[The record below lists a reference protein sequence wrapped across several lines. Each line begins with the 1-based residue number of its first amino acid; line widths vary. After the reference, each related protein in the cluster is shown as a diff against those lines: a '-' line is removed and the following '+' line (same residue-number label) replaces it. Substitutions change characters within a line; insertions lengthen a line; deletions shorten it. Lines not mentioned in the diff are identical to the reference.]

1 MAKVNVNPCDVR
13 LNVGAGVGVC
23 VCAGV
28 REVCVCMYVLNKRG
42 GRMDEKQI
50 QASIEKKVAEIKA
63 HMPNTYASIKER
75 AAKVEGTFA
84 LVRAA
89 LRGKPN
95 CFYAIEAGRVMGT
108 PFEGEIQRDLAHM
121 MVSFGIS
128 HAVIWESQTTGVN
141 NGTN

>member
-1 MAKVNVNPCDVR
+1 MR

-23 VCAGV
+23 VCASV
-28 REVCVCMYVLNKRG
+28 REVCVYVYVLYKKG

-50 QASIEKKVAEIKA
+50 QAAIEKKVAEIKA
-63 HMPNTYASIKER
+63 YMPNTYASIKDR

-95 CFYAIEAGRVMGT
+95 AFYAIEAGRVMGT
-108 PFEGEIQRDLAHM
+108 PFTGEIQRDVAHM
-121 MVSFGIS
+121 MTTFGVD
-128 HAVIWESQTTGVN
+128 HVVIWEVQTTGEN

>member
-1 MAKVNVNPCDVR
+1 MR

-23 VCAGV
+23 AHASA
-28 REVCVCMYVLNKRG
+28 REVCVSVYVLNIKG

-50 QASIEKKVAEIKA
+50 QAAVERKVAEIKA
-63 HMPNTYASIKER
+63 HMPNTYTSIKER
-75 AAKVEGTFA
+75 AEKHKGTFA
-84 LVRAA
+84 LVRLG
-89 LRGKPN
+89 LRGEAN

-108 PFEGEIQRDLAHM
+108 PFTGEIQRDVAHA

-128 HAVIWESQTTGVN
+128 HAVIWAEQTTGEN